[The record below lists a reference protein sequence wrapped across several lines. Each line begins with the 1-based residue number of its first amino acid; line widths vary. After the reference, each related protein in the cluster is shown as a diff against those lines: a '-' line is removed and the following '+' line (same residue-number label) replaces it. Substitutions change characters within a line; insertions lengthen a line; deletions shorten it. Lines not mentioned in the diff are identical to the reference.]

1 MRHEKTPLR
10 IVSSINVAT
19 ARPPQL
25 RDFHE
30 VEEHLEPTAEL
41 PTYESLYRTVFEDLG
56 GTTAE
61 LARRRAL

>member
-25 RDFHE
+25 RDYDDVDEKLE
-30 VEEHLEPTAEL
+30 VTAEL
-41 PTYESLYRTVFEDLG
+41 PTYETLYRTVFEDLG
-56 GTTAE
+56 GTTA
-61 LARRRAL
+61 ARRRGMP